1 LTAILLGIVAALS
14 WGVSAASAARVSRGA
29 GANVAI
35 AFVQGIGLLIVLPV
49 TLLASGF
56 PHGADHGDWFWGAVA
71 GVGAVTGLGC
81 YYAALTTGKIGIV
94 AVIVNCDGALAA
106 VIAILAGEA
115 VGGLALAA
123 LALVATGVVVTT
135 AAPDDGGASGASRRR
150 AIALAA
156 TAATVFA
163 TSLYSAGRA
172 VGLGALWVV
181 LCARIAGVAGL
192 TLPAALRGGLRV
204 ERALWPY
211 VLVSGVLESGGYLA
225 YVYAARD
232 GIAIAAV
239 LVSQSALVTAI
250 IGVVALHERLNSRQI
265 AGIGL
270 ALVGLA
276 ALAAAR

>member
-135 AAPDDGGASGASRRR
+135 APRGAGRSRLPPPRRR
-150 AIALAA
+150 SSPRAS
-156 TAATVFA
+156 TAP
-163 TSLYSAGRA
+163 AGRSA
-172 VGLGALWVV
+172 S
-181 LCARIAGVAGL
+181 ARSGSCSARAS
-192 TLPAALRGGLRV
+192 PASPA
-204 ERALWPY
+204 
-211 VLVSGVLESGGYLA
+211 
-225 YVYAARD
+225 
-232 GIAIAAV
+232 
-239 LVSQSALVTAI
+239 
-250 IGVVALHERLNSRQI
+250 
-265 AGIGL
+265 
-270 ALVGLA
+270 
-276 ALAAAR
+276 